1 MWKLCHQ
8 INWGS
13 NTFSN
18 KTLVQGGIHKS
29 VSGNSFLF
37 FFSEYFAL
45 IANCDSMAIS
55 ISDGT
60 YVAVAINSS
69 TVALADTIAIVITA
83 SIDVA
88 LTLTIAIAVSVSVA
102 VAISIAVAFKFSS
115 EVGEC
120 YDHMRSLYLLCFRR

>member
-29 VSGNSFLF
+29 VSGKSFLF
-37 FFSEYFAL
+37 LFSENFAL
-45 IANCDSMAIS
+45 IATCDSMAIS

-60 YVAVAINSS
+60 YVAVAIDSS
-69 TVALADTIAIVITA
+69 TVALTDAIAIVITVSVVVVVA
-83 SIDVA
+83 VA
-88 LTLTIAIAVSVSVA
+88 LTFAIAVSLAVA
-102 VAISIAVAFKFSS
+102 VAIFIAVAFKFSS
-115 EVGEC
+115 EVGK
-120 YDHMRSLYLLCFRR
+120 

>member
-1 MWKLCHQ
+1 
-8 INWGS
+8 
-13 NTFSN
+13 
-18 KTLVQGGIHKS
+18 
-29 VSGNSFLF
+29 
-37 FFSEYFAL
+37 
-45 IANCDSMAIS
+45 MAIS
-55 ISDGT
+55 LSDGT

-69 TVALADTIAIVITA
+69 TVALADTIAIVITV

-102 VAISIAVAFKFSS
+102 VAISNAVASKFSS

>member
-29 VSGNSFLF
+29 VSGKSFLF
-37 FFSEYFAL
+37 LFSENFAL
-45 IANCDSMAIS
+45 IATCDSMAIS

-60 YVAVAINSS
+60 YVAVAIDSS
-69 TVALADTIAIVITA
+69 TVALTDAIAIVITVSVVVA
-83 SIDVA
+83 VA
-88 LTLTIAIAVSVSVA
+88 LTFAIAVSLAVA
-102 VAISIAVAFKFSS
+102 VAIFIAVAFKFSS